1 MSASYEP
8 AEILADAGV
17 SDQPSHWVDGRE
29 WQPAATPRVD
39 VEDPATGRVFAAVA
53 AGGPDEVDFA
63 AVSAHTAYHTAWAPM
78 PSARRGALLQLLAG
92 RLLDEQEIIAR
103 LESLDT
109 GKPLSQARG
118 DVAVAARYFAYF
130 GEAADKLS
138 GETFWAERADL
149 SYTVREPYGVVA
161 QIIPWN
167 SPITQLAR
175 GVAPALAAGNTVVVK
190 PSELAPISP
199 LVLGRLIREVG
210 IPDGVYNVITG
221 LGDIAG
227 AALTA
232 HPLVRQI
239 TFTGSV
245 QTGKRVLASSAEH
258 LAHCTLELGGKSP
271 TLVFDDADV
280 PAAARAA
287 AAALIR
293 NAGQSCSA
301 TTRILVHQSVHD
313 QFLDAV
319 ITRVS
324 ALKLGPGLTDPDLG
338 PLISAPQLDR
348 VLQLIGTAAPEG
360 ARIVVGGR
368 RAEGEGLVH
377 GYFCEPT
384 VLVDVTND
392 MTVARQEIFGP
403 VQSVLRFSDEDEA
416 LAMANDSDYGL
427 SSAVFTRDFARAH
440 RLAARLQ
447 AGQVHINEY
456 PLDSVETPFGGYKDS
471 GIGREKGLQALSG
484 YTQLKTVLARV
495 AAASV

>member
-1 MSASYEP
+1 
-8 AEILADAGV
+8 
-17 SDQPSHWVDGRE
+17 
-29 WQPAATPRVD
+29 
-39 VEDPATGRVFAAVA
+39 
-53 AGGPDEVDFA
+53 
-63 AVSAHTAYHTAWAPM
+63 M
-78 PSARRGALLQLLAG
+78 PPARRGALLQLLG
-92 RLLDEQEIIAR
+92 RRVLDEQDIIAR

-109 GKPLSQARG
+109 GKPLGQARG

-190 PSELAPISP
+190 PSELAPLSP
-199 LVLGRLIREVG
+199 LVLGRLMREVG

-221 LGDIAG
+221 LGDVAG
-227 AALTA
+227 AALA
-232 HPLVRQI
+232 VHPLIRQI

-245 QTGKRVLASSAEH
+245 QTGKRVLAASAAH

-271 TLVFDDADV
+271 TLVFADADIT
-280 PAAARAA
+280 AAGRAA
-287 AAALIR
+287 AAAVIR

-301 TTRILVHQSVHD
+301 TTRILVHESVHD
-313 QFLDAV
+313 QLVDAV
-319 ITRVS
+319 IRRVS
-324 ALKLGPGLTDPDLG
+324 ALRLGPGLTDPDVG
-338 PLISAPQLDR
+338 PLVSGRQLDR
-348 VLQLIGTAAPEG
+348 VLELIRTASAEG
-360 ARIVVGGR
+360 ARIVAGGR
-368 RAEGEGLVH
+368 RAEREGLAD

-392 MTVARQEIFGP
+392 MTVARREIFGP
-403 VQSVLRFSDEDEA
+403 VQSILRFSEEDEGI
-416 LAMANDSDYGL
+416 AMANDSPYGL

-440 RLAARLQ
+440 RVAGLLQ
-447 AGQVHINEY
+447 SGQVHINDY

-471 GIGREKGLQALSG
+471 GIGREKGLQALAG
-484 YTQLKTVLARV
+484 YTQTKTVLARV
-495 AAASV
+495 RAAAD